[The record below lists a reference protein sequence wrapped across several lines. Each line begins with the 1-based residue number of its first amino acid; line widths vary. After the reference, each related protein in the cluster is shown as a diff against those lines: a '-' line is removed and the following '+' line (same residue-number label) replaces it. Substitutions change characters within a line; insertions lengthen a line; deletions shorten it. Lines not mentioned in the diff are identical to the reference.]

1 VIEVDVFEAVRKRI
15 EVPVPPDEAFRLF
28 TEEIGSWWPAESHSR
43 VADDERSDGVVVERI
58 VFEPR
63 QGGRVFEVSSDGSE
77 GMWATV
83 TAYEPPHRIVLAWK
97 PNDDERPPTEVEV
110 RFLAAGSGTR
120 VELEHRGW
128 EVLGER
134 GQATRNDYGAGWDRV
149 LARFVA
155 AASG

>member
-1 VIEVDVFEAVRKRI
+1 VIDVDVFEAVRKRI
-15 EVPVPPDEAFRLF
+15 EVPVSPDEAFRLF

-43 VADDERSDGVVVERI
+43 VADDDRRDGVVVDRI

-63 QGGRVFEVSSDGSE
+63 QGGRVFEVASDGSE

-110 RFLAAGSGTR
+110 RFVAVGRGTR
-120 VELEHRGW
+120 LELEHRGW
-128 EVLGER
+128 EVVGDR
-134 GQATRNDYGAGWDRV
+134 AHAARTDHDVGWDRV